1 MHRRWRASIAYV
13 AASTME
19 GGRSVN
25 HTRRNM
31 ARTAAA
37 AAIICGFASA
47 GEADVNLGHVVTFGD
62 SLTDNQSI
70 LPRYTGL
77 PPTLY
82 GHDPMQL
89 VFDKNGLPGNE
100 LSDYAVAGFTSSNV
114 GLQIDLYQFN
124 IFFGFEQRATLFQ
137 LEMGG
142 NDILNNDSLLYNNA
156 PGTNGSADRVITDL
170 IRNWKTYAQDL
181 ASTARPD
188 ARAVVWTLPDITL
201 TPRYWQTLSPTQ
213 EANLRAHTQRA
224 NRFIR
229 TLGRFDNVA
238 VLDLWTILAEM
249 IADPPRLGEVQLLGP
264 PHHGETTH
272 LFADEIHPTAVSN
285 ALLANEIIA
294 LMNQKWDAGFEFYS
308 EGELIDFALNGGWR
322 IPSPGSAAAVLI
334 GACFI
339 APARRR
345 RAA

>member
-1 MHRRWRASIAYV
+1 MSQ
-13 AASTME
+13 
-19 GGRSVN
+19 
-25 HTRRNM
+25 HTFISRFL
-31 ARTAAA
+31 
-37 AAIICGFASA
+37 IASA
-47 GEADVNLGHVVTFGD
+47 AVAIVATGEVSGDVNLGHVVTFGD
-62 SLTDNQSI
+62 SLTDNQTI

-77 PPTLY
+77 PATLY

-89 VFDKNGLPGNE
+89 VFDKNHRPGNE
-100 LSDYAVAGFTSSNV
+100 LSDYAVAGFTSSQV

-124 IFFGFEQRATLFQ
+124 AFFGFEQHATLFQ

-142 NDILNNDSLLYNNA
+142 NDLLNNDSLLYNNA

-170 IRNWKTYAQDL
+170 IRNWRLSAQDL
-181 ASTARPD
+181 ASTARRD
-188 ARAVVWTLPDITL
+188 ARAVVWTIPDITL
-201 TPRYWQTLSPTQ
+201 TPRYWQALTPTQ

-229 TLGRFDNVA
+229 ALGRFDNVA
-238 VLDLWTILAEM
+238 VLDVWAILRELA
-249 IADPPRLGEVQLLGP
+249 ANPPRLGEVQLLGP

-285 ALLANEIIA
+285 ALIANEIIA

-308 EGELIDFALNGGWR
+308 EAELIDFAINGGWR
-322 IPSPGSAAAVLI
+322 IPSPGGAAVILI
-334 GACFI
+334 GACI
-339 APARRR
+339 VVPARRR

>member
-1 MHRRWRASIAYV
+1 MSKRTFIGRLAAALAAVAI
-13 AASTME
+13 AAS
-19 GGRSVN
+19 GPAFG
-25 HTRRNM
+25 
-31 ARTAAA
+31 
-37 AAIICGFASA
+37 
-47 GEADVNLGHVVTFGD
+47 DVNLSHVVTFGD
-62 SLTDNQSI
+62 SLTDNQTI

-142 NDILNNDSLLYNNA
+142 NDLLNNDSLLYNNA
-156 PGTNGSADRVITDL
+156 PGTNGSADRVITNL
-170 IRNWKTYAQDL
+170 IRNWRVYAQDL
-181 ASTARPD
+181 ASTARRD
-188 ARAVVWTLPDITL
+188 ARAVVWTIPDITL
-201 TPRYWQTLSPTQ
+201 TPRYWQTLSQQQ

-229 TLGRFDNVA
+229 SLGRFDNVV
-238 VLDLWTILAEM
+238 VLDLWAILRE
-249 IADPPRLGEVQLLGP
+249 IVADPPRLGEVQLLGP
-264 PHHGETTH
+264 PHHGETFH

-285 ALLANEIIA
+285 ALIANEIIA

-308 EGELIDFALNGGWR
+308 ENELIDFALNGGWR
-322 IPSPGSAAAVLI
+322 IPSPGSAAVILLA
-334 GACFI
+334 ACLI
-339 APARRR
+339 APGRRR